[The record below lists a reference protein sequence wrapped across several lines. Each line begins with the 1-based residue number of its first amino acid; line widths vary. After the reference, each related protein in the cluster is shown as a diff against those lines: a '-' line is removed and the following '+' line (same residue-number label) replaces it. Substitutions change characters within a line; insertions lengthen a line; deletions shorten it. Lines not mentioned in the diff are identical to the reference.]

1 MIRRQYLSLLRWSCR
16 EAWRTRFFA
25 QSVLTVLALVL
36 LAGFAAALA
45 VTEAAQYRAMLY
57 AAGLRLALV
66 FSLAL
71 HVCASVVRER
81 ETGALELVLSRPVA
95 RWVWFAGR
103 LSGLQAV
110 ALGALVL
117 GVLPLLAWG
126 EAGGVAAFAAGLAG
140 ELLIAVTA
148 AFVFAIALDHLVA
161 AFAAFTAFYLAAR
174 SMAAI
179 LLIAG
184 GATLDQ
190 SAAATR
196 LCAAAARF
204 VAWVLPGLD
213 RFAPAAW
220 VVHGPPCAAL
230 AIVAVQTLVYCAL
243 LVAIGQIDL
252 QRRNL

>member
-16 EAWRTRFFA
+16 EAWHTRFFV
-25 QSVLTVLALVL
+25 QTLLTMLALAL

-45 VTEAAQYRAMLY
+45 VTEAAQYRAVLY

-71 HVCASVVRER
+71 HVGASLVRER

-95 RWVWFAGR
+95 RWAWFAGR
-103 LSGLQAV
+103 LSGFLAV
-110 ALGALVL
+110 ALGALAI

-126 EAGGVAAFAAGLAG
+126 EAPGVAAFAAGLAA
-140 ELLIAVTA
+140 ELVFAVTA

-161 AFAAFTAFYLAAR
+161 AFGAFAAFYLAAR

-196 LCAAAARF
+196 FCAAAARL
-204 VAWVLPGLD
+204 VAYVLPALD

-220 VVHGPPCAAL
+220 VVHGPPAAAL
-230 AIVAVQTLVYCAL
+230 AGVAAQTLVYGAL
-243 LVAIGQIDL
+243 LVAVGQIDFH
-252 QRRNL
+252 RRNL